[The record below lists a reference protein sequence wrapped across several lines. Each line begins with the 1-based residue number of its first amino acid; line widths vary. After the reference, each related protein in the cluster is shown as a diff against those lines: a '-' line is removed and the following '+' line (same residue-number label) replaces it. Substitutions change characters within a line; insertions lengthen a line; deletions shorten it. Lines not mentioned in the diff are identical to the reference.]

1 MTDATQLLAVLRSS
15 MRKLA
20 GEEEVVAVAYSGG
33 LDSSI
38 VVALA
43 KELTRTTGYTCAI
56 PGSFDDKHV
65 AEAAQ
70 HDGVGTKTIHLTDE
84 ELTYYVRRAAS
95 VLGTLNPGSIA
106 YTIPILCVLDKCEED
121 LLLVGSGAD
130 ELFGGY
136 AKYQA
141 STDPEAAMSS
151 DLVKS
156 MAEAQLLQAEAARLG
171 KRVGFPFTDESVVMA
186 ALSVP
191 VHDKVDI
198 SGRKL
203 ILREVGRA
211 LQLHSADRPKKAA
224 QYSSGVL
231 KEMERLA
238 ASARMEF
245 HDWTTMVASRKSN

>member
-1 MTDATQLLAVLRSS
+1 MTNVAQLLSVLRSS
-15 MRKLA
+15 MRKIA

-38 VVALA
+38 LVALA

-70 HDGVGTKTIHLTDE
+70 NDGVGTKVIHLNDA
-84 ELTYYVRRAAS
+84 ELIEYVRRAAA
-95 VLGTLNPGSIA
+95 VLGTLNPVSIA
-106 YTIPILCVLDKCEED
+106 YTIPILCALDSCKEG

-136 AKYQA
+136 AKYQVA
-141 STDPEAAMSS
+141 TDPEAAMSS

-156 MAEAQLLQAEAARLG
+156 MAESQLLQAEATRLG
-171 KRVGFPFTDESVVMA
+171 KRLGFPFTDEAVVMA
-186 ALSVP
+186 ALAVP
-191 VHDKVDI
+191 VQEKVDI
-198 SGRKL
+198 SGRKI

-211 LQLHSADRPKKAA
+211 LSLHSADRPKKAA

-238 ASARMEF
+238 GAARLEF

>member
-1 MTDATQLLAVLRSS
+1 MTDAAQLLSVLRSS
-15 MRKLA
+15 MRNIA

-70 HDGVGTKTIHLTDE
+70 HDGMGTKTIHLTDA
-84 ELTYYVRRAAS
+84 ELTEYVKRTAS
-95 VLGTLNPGSIA
+95 VLGTLNPSSIA
-106 YTIPILCVLDKCEED
+106 YTIPIICVLDNCEED

-151 DLVKS
+151 DLVKM
-156 MAEAQLLQAEAARLG
+156 MAEAQLLQTEAAKVG
-171 KRVGFPFTDESVVMA
+171 KRIGFPFTDEAVVMA
-186 ALSVP
+186 ALNVP
-191 VHDKVDI
+191 VQQKVDI

-203 ILREVGRA
+203 ILREVGRV
-211 LQLHSADRPKKAA
+211 LSLHSADRPKKAA

-238 ASARMEF
+238 GAQKLDL
-245 HDWTTMVASRKSN
+245 HDWTTMITSRKSL